1 MLRKMNMRTLSVV
14 FFVLA
19 VAFAIHKITEP
30 KIVGNLSGN
39 LVSFAPE
46 DCDKILIS
54 PRGDDDPVIVIRKDA
69 KGKWIV
75 KTENSAKEFMADSS
89 TVKRTLK
96 TMSQLKPIRM
106 ATQNKD
112 RWEQFEVTD
121 SAGMGVAFYNDD
133 NILADVIIG
142 RFTYIPSPMAAQMR
156 QRNPYMRQNPG
167 TMSTY
172 IRRRGEDEVF
182 AVEGFLSS
190 QIRTDVNHFRDKSLF
205 SLPNDFKYPVELSFK
220 VPGDSSFVLTQT
232 NGQWMIGEVRADS
245 AAVADY
251 FKDIRNLKVRSFA
264 NKEPENI
271 THKLT
276 IKDRNGLTSV
286 IEAEF
291 NKDSTL
297 IMSNQYPD
305 NWALDK
311 NNYLFDK
318 IFVSK
323 SSFLNN

>member
-1 MLRKMNMRTLSVV
+1 MLSKMNIRTLSIV
-14 FFVLA
+14 FFVLL
-19 VAFAIHKITEP
+19 VVFTIHKITEP
-30 KIVGNLSGN
+30 KRVGNLPEN
-39 LVSFAPE
+39 LVSFVPE
-46 DCDKILIS
+46 ECDKIVIS
-54 PRGDDDPVIVIRKDA
+54 QRGNDDPAIVMSKEA
-69 KGKWIV
+69 NGKWIV
-75 KTENSAKEFMADSS
+75 KSENSEKEFMADSS
-89 TVKRTLK
+89 TIKRTLK
-96 TMSQLKPIRM
+96 TMSQLKPMRM
-106 ATQNKD
+106 ATQSRD

-121 SAGMGVAFYNDD
+121 SAGMEVAFYNDD
-133 NILADVIIG
+133 NVLADLIIG
-142 RFTYIPSPMAAQMR
+142 RFTYIQSPMAAQMR

-172 IRRRGEDEVF
+172 IRRKGEDEVF

-190 QIRTDVNHFRDKSLF
+190 LIRADVNHFRDKSLF
-205 SLPNDFKYPVELSFK
+205 SLQNDFKYPVELSFK

-232 NGQWMIGEVRADS
+232 DGQWVIGEVPADS

-251 FKDIRNLKVRSFA
+251 LKDIRNLKVRSFA
-264 NKEPENI
+264 NNKPENI

-276 IKDRNGLTSV
+276 IKDRNGLISV

-291 NKDSTL
+291 DKDSTL
-297 IMSNQYPD
+297 IMSSQHPD

-323 SSFLNN
+323 GLLLNN

>member
-1 MLRKMNMRTLSVV
+1 
-14 FFVLA
+14 
-19 VAFAIHKITEP
+19 
-30 KIVGNLSGN
+30 
-39 LVSFAPE
+39 
-46 DCDKILIS
+46 
-54 PRGDDDPVIVIRKDA
+54 
-69 KGKWIV
+69 
-75 KTENSAKEFMADSS
+75 
-89 TVKRTLK
+89 
-96 TMSQLKPIRM
+96 
-106 ATQNKD
+106 
-112 RWEQFEVTD
+112 
-121 SAGMGVAFYNDD
+121 
-133 NILADVIIG
+133 
-142 RFTYIPSPMAAQMR
+142 
-156 QRNPYMRQNPG
+156 
-167 TMSTY
+167 
-172 IRRRGEDEVF
+172 
-182 AVEGFLSS
+182 
-190 QIRTDVNHFRDKSLF
+190 
-205 SLPNDFKYPVELSFK
+205 
-220 VPGDSSFVLTQT
+220 
-232 NGQWMIGEVRADS
+232 MIGEVRADS